1 MTYESIYESV
11 DERHR
16 LVKALIPTTWRL
28 QLTQMYSYVGGYL
41 FTELELLA
49 KYVIGPAGQFQ
60 D

>member
-41 FTELELLA
+41 FTELGLLA